1 MKKATGNDFTTGS
14 IKRHILKF
22 AIPMVI
28 GLFLTMG
35 YTIIN
40 TIWIGNLLGKDAMA
54 ASSVSFPI
62 TFILIAIAAGS
73 TSAVSIL
80 ISRNYGAKN
89 FTMINKIIETSF
101 SLFSIVAAVLIA
113 LALIFRNELLIL
125 MGTPR
130 NIFDMASSYL
140 SILLLST
147 FINYIYYVIN
157 SILSGMGDT
166 KTSVMFLI
174 LSTIV
179 NAILDPFL
187 IMRYSLNGAAIAS
200 LISGIVAIIA
210 ATAYLSRKKFNVNII
225 PKRFNLDKNII
236 LEIFKIGMPS
246 TIQQCLMPISLIFIT
261 SFISRFGADSI
272 AAYGAA
278 SKVDYLALMPSMAV
292 GTAAAVITGQNIGA
306 NKLER
311 VAEVFKWGVLILFST
326 IAVIAVLIELFPK
339 EILIIFARDP
349 EILDIGSSYLRINAI
364 GYLMFS
370 ISFVTNGIINGSG
383 KTIITMTI
391 SSVSLLALRIPLADF
406 MSQTNMGIKGI
417 WYAILATCAFTSI
430 CSLGYYL
437 SGKYKEKLEIYK
449 EKAYS

>member
-1 MKKATGNDFTTGS
+1 MKKTTGNDFTTGS
-14 IKRHILKF
+14 IKNHIFKF

-40 TIWIGNLLGKDAMA
+40 TIWIGNLLGKEAMA
-54 ASSVSFPI
+54 AASVSFPI

-73 TSAVSIL
+73 TTAVSIL
-80 ISRNYGAKN
+80 ISRNYGAKD
-89 FTMINKIIETSF
+89 FKKINEIIETSF
-101 SLFSIVAAVLIA
+101 SLFSIVAAVLVA
-113 LALIFRNELLIL
+113 LTLLFRNELLSL
-125 MGTPR
+125 MGTPS
-130 NIFDMASSYL
+130 NIFNMASSYL
-140 SILLLST
+140 SILLLSA

-166 KTSVMFLI
+166 KTPVIFLV

-187 IMRYSLNGAAIAS
+187 IMKFGLDGAAAAS
-200 LISGIVAIIA
+200 LISGMSAIIA
-210 ATAYLSRKKFNVNII
+210 AVIYLRRKNFDINII
-225 PKRFNLDKNII
+225 PKRFILDKKIV
-236 LEIFKIGMPS
+236 LEILKIGMPS

-278 SKVDYLALMPSMAV
+278 SKVDYLALMPCMAV
-292 GTAAAVITGQNIGA
+292 GTAASVITSQNIGA

-311 VAEVFKWGVLILFST
+311 VTEVFKWGIIIIFST
-326 IAVIAVLIELFPK
+326 IALIAMLIEIFPK
-339 EILIIFARDP
+339 EILMVFARDFQ
-349 EILDIGSSYLRINAI
+349 ILDIGSSYLRINAI
-364 GYLMFS
+364 GYLIFS
-370 ISFVTNGIINGSG
+370 ISFVVNGIINGSG
-383 KTIITMTI
+383 KTIITMAI
-391 SSVSLLALRIPLADF
+391 SAVSLLALRIPLANF
-406 MSQTNMGIKGI
+406 MSQTNLGIKGI
-417 WYAILATCAFTSI
+417 WYAILVTCAFTSL

-437 SGKYKEKLEIYK
+437 SGKYKEKLEVYE

>member
-1 MKKATGNDFTTGS
+1 MKKTTGNDFTTGS
-14 IKRHILKF
+14 IKKHILKF

-54 ASSVSFPI
+54 AASVSFPI
-62 TFILIAIAAGS
+62 TFILIAIASGS
-73 TSAVSIL
+73 TTAVSIL

-89 FTMINKIIETSF
+89 FKMINKIIETSF
-101 SLFSIVAAVLIA
+101 SLFSIVASILIA
-113 LALIFRNELLIL
+113 LALVFRDELLIL
-125 MGTPR
+125 MGTPS
-130 NIFDMASSYL
+130 NIFNMASSYL
-140 SILLLST
+140 SILLLAT
-147 FINYIYYVIN
+147 FINYMYYVIN

-187 IMRYSLNGAAIAS
+187 IMKYGLNGAAIAS
-200 LISGIVAIIA
+200 LISGMAAIISA
-210 ATAYLSRKKFNVNII
+210 MGYLRRRKFNVNII
-225 PKRFNLDKNII
+225 PKRFYLDKNII
-236 LEIFKIGMPS
+236 AEIFKIGMPS

-292 GTAAAVITGQNIGA
+292 GTAASVITGQNIGA

-311 VAEVFKWGVLILFST
+311 VTEVFKWGIIILFST

-339 EILIIFARDP
+339 EILTIFAKDS

-364 GYLMFS
+364 GYLIFS

-383 KTIITMTI
+383 KTIITMII
-391 SSVSLLALRIPLADF
+391 SAVSLLGLRIPLSDF

-417 WYAILATCAFTSI
+417 WYAILATYVFSTLCSI
-430 CSLGYYL
+430 CYYL
-437 SGKYKEKLEIYK
+437 SGKYKEKSEIYE

>member
-1 MKKATGNDFTTGS
+1 MKKTTGNDFTTGS
-14 IKRHILKF
+14 IKKHILKF

-62 TFILIAIAAGS
+62 TFILIAIASGS
-73 TSAVSIL
+73 TTAVSIL

-89 FTMINKIIETSF
+89 FKMINKIIETSF

-113 LALIFRNELLIL
+113 LALIFRNELLKL
-125 MGTPR
+125 MGTPS

-140 SILLLST
+140 SILLLSA
-147 FINYIYYVIN
+147 FLNYIYYVIN

-187 IMRYSLNGAAIAS
+187 IMKYGLNGAAIAS
-200 LISGIVAIIA
+200 LISGMAAIIA
-210 ATAYLSRKKFNVNII
+210 AIGYLSRKKFDINII
-225 PKRFNLDKNII
+225 PKKFILDKNII
-236 LEIFKIGMPS
+236 LDILKIGMPS

-306 NKLER
+306 NKIER
-311 VAEVFKWGVLILFST
+311 VAEVFKGGVMILFST
-326 IAVIAVLIELFPK
+326 IAVVAVLIELFPK
-339 EILIIFARDP
+339 EVLMVFARDT

-370 ISFVTNGIINGSG
+370 ISFVSNGIINGSG
-383 KTIITMTI
+383 KTIITMII
-391 SSVSLLALRIPLADF
+391 SAVTLLGLRIPLSDF
-406 MSQTNMGIKGI
+406 MSQTNLGLKGI
-417 WYAILATCAFTSI
+417 WYAIVANCVFSTL
-430 CSLGYYL
+430 CSMGYYL
-437 SGKYKEKLEIYK
+437 SGKYKEKLEVYE
-449 EKAYS
+449 EKAYL

>member
-1 MKKATGNDFTTGS
+1 MKKEAGNDFTTGS
-14 IKRHILKF
+14 IKKHILKF

-89 FTMINKIIETSF
+89 FTMINKITETSF
-101 SLFSIVAAVLIA
+101 SLFSIVAAVLVA

-125 MGTPR
+125 MGTPK

-157 SILSGMGDT
+157 SILSGIGDT
-166 KTSVMFLI
+166 KTSVMFLV

-187 IMRYSLNGAAIAS
+187 IMKFQLDGAAWAS
-200 LISGIVAIIA
+200 FISGMCAIICA
-210 ATAYLSRKKFNVNII
+210 VIYLKRKKFDINII
-225 PKRFNLDKNII
+225 PKRFILDKNII
-236 LEIFKIGMPS
+236 LDILKIGMPS

-261 SFISRFGADSI
+261 SFVSRFGADSI

-278 SKVDYLALMPSMAV
+278 SKVDYLALMPSMAI

-326 IAVIAVLIELFPK
+326 IAVVAVLIELFPK
-339 EILIIFARDP
+339 EILMVFARDAG
-349 EILDIGSSYLRINAI
+349 ILDIGSSYLRINAI

-370 ISFVTNGIINGSG
+370 ISFVSNGIINGSG
-383 KTIITMTI
+383 KTIITMII
-391 SSVSLLALRIPLADF
+391 SAVSLLGLRIPLSDF
-406 MSQTNMGIKGI
+406 MSQTNLGIEGI
-417 WYAILATCAFTSI
+417 WYAILATCVFSML
-430 CSLGYYL
+430 CSMGYYL
-437 SGKYKEKLEIYK
+437 SGKYKEKLEVYD

>member
-1 MKKATGNDFTTGS
+1 MKKTTGNDFTTGS
-14 IKRHILKF
+14 IKKHILKF

-62 TFILIAIAAGS
+62 TFILIAIASGS
-73 TSAVSIL
+73 TTAVSIL

-89 FTMINKIIETSF
+89 FKMINKIIETSF

-113 LALIFRNELLIL
+113 LALVFRNELLML
-125 MGTPR
+125 MGTPS

-140 SILLLST
+140 SILLLSA
-147 FINYIYYVIN
+147 FLNYIYYVIN

-187 IMRYSLNGAAIAS
+187 IMKYGLNGAAIAS
-200 LISGIVAIIA
+200 LISGMAAIIA
-210 ATAYLSRKKFNVNII
+210 AIGYLSRKKFEINII
-225 PKRFNLDKNII
+225 PKRFILDKNII
-236 LEIFKIGMPS
+236 LDILKIGMPS

-306 NKLER
+306 NKIER
-311 VAEVFKWGVLILFST
+311 VGEVFKSGTLILFNT
-326 IAVIAVLIELFPK
+326 IAVIAVLIEIFPK
-339 EILIIFARDP
+339 EILMVFARDA

-370 ISFVTNGIINGSG
+370 ISFVSNGIINGSG
-383 KTIITMTI
+383 KTIITMII
-391 SSVSLLALRIPLADF
+391 SGVSLLGLRIPLSDF
-406 MSQTNMGIKGI
+406 MSQTSLGLKGI
-417 WYAILATCAFTSI
+417 WYAILVTCIFSML
-430 CSLGYYL
+430 CSMGYYL
-437 SGKYKEKLEIYK
+437 SGKYKEKLEVYK